1 MESVLD
7 NGADTQTF
15 YNLFFQ
21 TNYPLWLWNTMFV
34 AVTATLRRP
43 AAGCRSIAEQICTLI
58 YVLDRW
64 FEWWSS
70 ARLRGEAYLL
80 GYIDDFVLRFRNRR
94 DALWVQDVL
103 CERLATFN
111 LKLEPTKTRLV
122 AFGRFAQQ
130 NASNRR
136 A

>member
-15 YNLFFQ
+15 YDLFFQ

-70 ARLRGEAYLL
+70 ARLRGEAYL
-80 GYIDDFVLRFRNRR
+80 
-94 DALWVQDVL
+94 
-103 CERLATFN
+103 C
-111 LKLEPTKTRLV
+111 V
-122 AFGRFAQQ
+122 AFPESQGR
-130 NASNRR
+130 SSGSGRSV
-136 A
+136 

>member
-15 YNLFFQ
+15 YDLFFQ

-58 YVLDRW
+58 YVLVVKRPP
-64 FEWWSS
+64 
-70 ARLRGEAYLL
+70 A
-80 GYIDDFVLRFRNRR
+80 
-94 DALWVQDVL
+94 
-103 CERLATFN
+103 
-111 LKLEPTKTRLV
+111 
-122 AFGRFAQQ
+122 GR
-130 NASNRR
+130 SLPVGVHR
-136 A
+136 

>member
-15 YNLFFQ
+15 YDLFFQ

-58 YVLDRW
+58 YVLVPVVRVVVKRPP
-64 FEWWSS
+64 
-70 ARLRGEAYLL
+70 A
-80 GYIDDFVLRFRNRR
+80 
-94 DALWVQDVL
+94 
-103 CERLATFN
+103 
-111 LKLEPTKTRLV
+111 
-122 AFGRFAQQ
+122 GR
-130 NASNRR
+130 SLPVGVHR
-136 A
+136 